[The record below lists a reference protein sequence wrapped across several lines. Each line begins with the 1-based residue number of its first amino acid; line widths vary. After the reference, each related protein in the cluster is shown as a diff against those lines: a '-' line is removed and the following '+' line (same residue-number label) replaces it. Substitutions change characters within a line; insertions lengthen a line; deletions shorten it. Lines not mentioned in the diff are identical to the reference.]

1 MSTIDIERVIWDLH
15 RKGRAGEFASAP
27 DDVLAQYPLG
37 ADERKALLERDY
49 RRLYQMG
56 VHPMAVLF
64 FSQVNKTPMPMYLEA
79 IGSPPERVEQFKR
92 LMGRP

>member
-1 MSTIDIERVIWDLH
+1 MSTIDVERVIWELH
-15 RKGRAGEFASAP
+15 RKGRAAEFSSAP
-27 DDVLAQYPLG
+27 AEFLSGFPLT
-37 ADERKALLERDY
+37 DEERTALLERDY

-64 FSQVNKTPMPMYLEA
+64 FSQVNKTPMPAYLES
-79 IGSPPERVEQFKR
+79 IGSPPERVAQFTQ